1 MMWKIKYNKRKRK
14 YVRKLDLDIDEWIS
28 LVMVILTLIF
38 VGIRLLIG
46 KV

>member
-1 MMWKIKYNKRKRK
+1 MKWKIKYDKHKRK

-28 LVMVILTLIF
+28 LIMVILALIF

>member
-1 MMWKIKYNKRKRK
+1 MMWKIKYDKRKRK

-28 LVMVILTLIF
+28 LIAVILTLIF

-46 KV
+46 KL

>member
-1 MMWKIKYNKRKRK
+1 MMWKIKYDKRKRK

-28 LVMVILTLIF
+28 LIVVILTLIF

-46 KV
+46 KL

>member
-1 MMWKIKYNKRKRK
+1 MMWKIKYDKRKRK

>member
-1 MMWKIKYNKRKRK
+1 MMWKIKYDKRKRK

-28 LVMVILTLIF
+28 LIVIILTLIF

-46 KV
+46 KL

>member
-1 MMWKIKYNKRKRK
+1 MKWKIKYDKRKRK

-28 LVMVILTLIF
+28 LIMVILALIF